1 MKHENVVLFDNKGL
15 PSIMVKFTPEAGK
28 PLDPMFMIG
37 NKRAKA
43 IYISKYGNTMIKG
56 APCSIPFMKPTT
68 NMTLD
73 EASELCRSKGPGW
86 HLMTTAEWEYL
97 HNESIEG
104 GTLPHG
110 NTDCGKY
117 FWDKQEAGKCYDYGH
132 TLAGSGPSTWSH
144 THDETGVYDL
154 CGNNWELTAGSR
166 ISKGRIEYIK
176 DNGAA
181 VADISKDSEAWQPAK
196 TAAGEDIFII
206 PTEDG
211 LQLTVN
217 RPDKLE
223 TKWNGCAFKNLEIK
237 LDEVPEILK
246 QLGFI
251 PENIAEEKA
260 YIYADAELEE
270 AVPLRGS
277 SFNGTSDGGVG
288 GLYLLGGRSGAG
300 NDVGFRSAYY
310 ELEELETEN

>member
-1 MKHENVVLFDNKGL
+1 MKHENVVLFDKNGL
-15 PSIMVKFTPEAGK
+15 PSIMVKFTPDAEK

-37 NKRAKA
+37 GRRAKA

-56 APCSIPFMKPTT
+56 APCSVPFAQPA
-68 NMTLD
+68 NNYTLE

-110 NTDCGKY
+110 NTNCGKH
-117 FWDKQEAGKCYDYGH
+117 FWDKSETGERYDYGH
-132 TLAGSGPSTWSH
+132 TLAGSGPATWSH
-144 THDETGVYDL
+144 THEESGVYDL

-166 ISKGRIEYIK
+166 ISKGRIEYIE
-176 DNGAA
+176 DNDAA

-196 TAAGEDIFII
+196 TAAGEDIYII

-211 LQLTVN
+211 LQLTTS
-217 RPDKLE
+217 RPNELE
-223 TKWNGCAFKNLEIK
+223 TDWNCCPFNELEVK

-251 PENIAEEKA
+251 PANIADEKA

-270 AVPLRGS
+270 AVPFRGS
-277 SFNGTSDGGVG
+277 NFGYASNGGVG
-288 GLYLLGGRSGAG
+288 ALYLRNERSGSG
-300 NDVGFRSAYY
+300 YGVGFRSAYY